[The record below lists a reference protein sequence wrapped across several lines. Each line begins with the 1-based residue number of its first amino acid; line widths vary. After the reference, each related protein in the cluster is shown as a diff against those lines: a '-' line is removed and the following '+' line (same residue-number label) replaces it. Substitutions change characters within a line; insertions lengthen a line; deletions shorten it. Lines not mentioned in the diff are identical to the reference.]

1 MFALTGFSISVHI
14 FCLSL
19 DDAEQHDVLAV
30 DCVLSVHSVLVP
42 LSVRGGFSF

>member
-19 DDAEQHDVLAV
+19 DDTEQHVLAV

-42 LSVRGGFSF
+42 LNLRGGFSF